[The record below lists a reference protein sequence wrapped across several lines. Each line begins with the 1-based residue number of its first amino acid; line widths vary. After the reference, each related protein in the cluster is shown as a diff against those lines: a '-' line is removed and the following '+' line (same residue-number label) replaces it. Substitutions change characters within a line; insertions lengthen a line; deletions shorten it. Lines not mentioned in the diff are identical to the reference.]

1 MRGRSVLNTTT
12 ELLQSLLQNTN
23 LVGHF
28 IGVGEN
34 FRVGLFV
41 QLYGKEHLY
50 VMLAA
55 HTN

>member
-28 IGVGEN
+28 VGVGEN